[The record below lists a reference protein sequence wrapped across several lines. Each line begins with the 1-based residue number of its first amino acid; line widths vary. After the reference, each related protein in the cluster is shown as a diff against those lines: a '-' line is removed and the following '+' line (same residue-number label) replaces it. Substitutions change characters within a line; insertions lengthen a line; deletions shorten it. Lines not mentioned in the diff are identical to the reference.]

1 MTPEGIASINALE
14 SRDALVALVRLTHPA
29 WADDVR
35 LAQSPTP
42 IVHGG
47 LTYDPAPFDLGLPSS
62 EETGQ
67 PSLDWTIGNA
77 GEMLIDRLDLGGNAG
92 RIEATVSWIFDTR
105 PNVVEFG
112 PCRLYLASAEVQR
125 ETVAGALSV
134 SPVEE
139 LAHGKRRFNLADW
152 PALG

>member
-29 WADDVR
+29 WPDEVR
-35 LAQSPTP
+35 LAQSPDP
-42 IVHGG
+42 VVHGG
-47 LTYDPAPFDLGLPSS
+47 RTYDPAPFDLGLPSS

-67 PSLDWTIGNA
+67 PSLDWSIGNA
-77 GEMLIDRLDLGGNAG
+77 GETLIDRLDLSGNAA
-92 RIEATVSWIFDTR
+92 RIEATVSWVFDTR
-105 PNVVEFG
+105 PDVAEYG
-112 PCRLYLASAEVQR
+112 PMRLYLASAEVQR
-125 ETVAGALSV
+125 ETISGALSV

-139 LAHGKRRFNLADW
+139 LAHGRRRFTIADF